1 MIYNGF
7 DFSPWFKTK
16 LITRSLLPEYDV
28 ETQDIPYLPGERV
41 MHVKLKPL
49 PLKVLA
55 EWRARPSDDMAA
67 LRRIMAARL
76 VCLKEA
82 PLYLDDERH
91 LGVYY
96 MAMLTSPNELDTLWH
111 TGSAELDF
119 TAYDPIA
126 YGAKRSGAV
135 GYSTTLTVGGSFE
148 TRPVI
153 TCKPGGSV
161 SYLKLTNMDTGEF
174 VQINENLNSS
184 ASVVIDMEEQH
195 VTVNGQTHAPTYE
208 SSFFPLHP
216 GRNSLRLSSGTGTI
230 EWTERHIG

>member
-28 ETQDIPYLPGERV
+28 ETQDIPYRPGERV

-126 YGAKRSGAV
+126 YGAKKTGAV
-135 GYSTTLTVGGSFE
+135 GYNTTLMVGGSYE
-148 TRPVI
+148 TKPIIR
-153 TCKPGGSV
+153 CKAGGNV
-161 SYLKLTNMDTGEF
+161 SYLKLTNMDTGQF
-174 VQINENLNSS
+174 VQVTASLSS
-184 ASVVIDMEEQH
+184 SIEVVFDMENEQT
-195 VTVNGQTHAPTYE
+195 TVNGTNHAVDYD
-208 SSFFPLHP
+208 SDYFALQP
-216 GRNSLRLSSGTGTI
+216 GGNSLRLSSGSGTI
-230 EWTERHIG
+230 EYTERHVG

>member
-16 LITRSLLPEYDV
+16 LITRSLIPEYDI
-28 ETQDIPYLPGERV
+28 ETQDIPYRSGERV

-67 LRRIMAARL
+67 LRRTMAARL

-91 LGVYY
+91 LGIYY

-119 TAYDPIA
+119 TAYDPVA
-126 YGAKRSGAV
+126 YGAKKSGSI
-135 GYSTTLTVGGSFE
+135 GYSTVLTVGGSFD
-148 TRPVI
+148 TNPVI

-174 VQINENLNSS
+174 VQINASLSS
-184 ASVVIDMEEQH
+184 SSTVIIDMEEQQ
-195 VTVNGQTHAPTYE
+195 VTVNGANQAVTYD
-208 SSFFPLHP
+208 SDYFALRP
-216 GRNSLRLSSGTGTI
+216 GRNSLRLSSGTGAI
-230 EWTERHIG
+230 EWNERHIG

>member
-28 ETQDIPYLPGERV
+28 ETQDIPYRPGERF
-41 MHVKLKPL
+41 MRAKLKPL
-49 PLKVLA
+49 AIKVLA
-55 EWRARPSDDMAA
+55 EWKARPSDDMAA
-67 LRRIMAARL
+67 LRRTMAARL
-76 VCLKEA
+76 VCLKEE

-91 LGVYY
+91 LGLYY
-96 MAMLTSPNELDTLWH
+96 MALLTSPGELDTLWH
-111 TGSAELDF
+111 TGSAELEF

-126 YGAKRSGAV
+126 YGATKRGSV
-135 GYSTTLTVGGSFE
+135 GYSTVLTVGGSHE
-148 TRPVI
+148 TYPVI

-174 VQINENLNSS
+174 VQINESLNTS
-184 ASVVIDMEEQH
+184 ASVVIDMGEQL
-195 VTVNGQTHAPTYE
+195 VTVNGQNHAVTYE
-208 SSFFPLHP
+208 SDYFALQP